1 MTNIQS
7 LNFDFSELDVEVS
20 SFNGG
25 YDLHNTVTGNYIT
38 TCCDLT
44 EAEYILS
51 AIRTDV
57 LFKAN

>member
-25 YDLHNTVTGNYIT
+25 YDLHNTITGDHIT
-38 TCCDLT
+38 TCDDLW
-44 EAEYILS
+44 EAEYFLS
-51 AIRTDV
+51 AIRQ
-57 LFKAN
+57 N